1 MGPVGELELAE
12 LASRQDGLV
21 ARHQARSHL
30 TRKQL
35 EGRLASGRLRVV
47 RRGVYRFAGVPSGA
61 RVDLRAACLAAG
73 PAAVVSHQSAAELWS
88 LRGVVSERPELTV
101 PTPMWPRLPGV
112 RCHQSSRLPAS
123 HVTAISGFPVTTA
136 ARTVADLAS
145 QLSPRFLGALVDQCL
160 RRRIADL
167 AELRA
172 VHDELVGRV
181 AGLSVLRMVLD
192 VRQPGFEPG
201 ESAGEV
207 ETAQLLVDAGL
218 PRPVAQHQVVAG
230 DTVYVLDL
238 AYPQQRLGIEYDGWE
253 VHRTRSAFEH
263 DRARDNALAAAGWT
277 ILRHT
282 AGMSPE
288 RLVASAWAA
297 YGRAARANTPSKGQ
311 FREKAPV

>member
-30 TRKQL
+30 TTKQL

-112 RCHQSSRLPAS
+112 RCHQSSRLPA
-123 HVTAISGFPVTTA
+123 

-167 AELRA
+167 TELRA

-181 AGLSVLRMVLD
+181 VGLSVLRMVLD

-230 DTVYVLDL
+230 HTVYVLDL

-311 FREKAPV
+311 FREKTPV